1 MNPHCYE
8 GFLLGQMRSSVRI
21 PADPRA
27 TAVRR
32 SQSQNARTAQVD
44 TRLIS
49 CHRNLRDKAF
59 MLIIG
64 STYLRIQFSDCKFV
78 ALPTRD
84 SFRQNISQSILHIFV
99 SNVWIWQLRSTISC
113 FISSEVSRLTKYQI
127 TYINACLNPSLIY
140 FWVYKNIF
148 QSYLKKKKT
157 FKYSE
162 STDIFCLQNEQSV
175 TRPLTPSS
183 GI

>member
-49 CHRNLRDKAF
+49 YHRNLRDKAF
-59 MLIIG
+59 MLIKG
-64 STYLRIQFSDCKFV
+64 STYLRIQFSDCKFL

-84 SFRQNISQSILHIFV
+84 SFFFFHFQAKYPAEYPSYFFVECVNMAITFYNLVFYILTLDEIPNYLYKCV
-99 SNVWIWQLRSTISC
+99 S
-113 FISSEVSRLTKYQI
+113 
-127 TYINACLNPSLIY
+127 
-140 FWVYKNIF
+140 
-148 QSYLKKKKT
+148 
-157 FKYSE
+157 
-162 STDIFCLQNEQSV
+162 
-175 TRPLTPSS
+175 
-183 GI
+183 